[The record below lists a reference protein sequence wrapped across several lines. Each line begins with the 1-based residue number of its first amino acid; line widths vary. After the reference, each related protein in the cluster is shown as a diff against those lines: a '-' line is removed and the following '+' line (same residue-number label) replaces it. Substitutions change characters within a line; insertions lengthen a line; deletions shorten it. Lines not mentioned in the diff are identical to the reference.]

1 MPWHGRKFG
10 VYALKMVSYA
20 ELAAEPLP
28 QIWQELRALRSQK
41 VGAAKSGDRRATF
54 DAALEQAE
62 QLFAAAARVGTAT
75 QPILLFYGLSQMGR
89 AIAAASP
96 FLSQKEYSLS
106 GHGLSDGELHG
117 AAAQG
122 LASLKIQCEA
132 KGAFPAVAKA
142 LEASSIEEPIP
153 LGDLWDLLPYADR
166 FPLPVRGKLQR
177 LVLDPESTDF
187 ALGQEAARG
196 RLYPL
201 PVGLQTTVRD
211 PTQSR
216 TIVDGES
223 VAEEYGLLGR
233 FLEVY
238 PTLSGWRTTST
249 PGQPI
254 PYQRG
259 FYGHE
264 EYLVLPLILPKS
276 AEQTESSALATRSVS
291 YHGEQY
297 VYPRLDSSGLPA
309 HPFMLWWAVLY
320 PLSRLARYY
329 PNVWA
334 KLTSISS
341 DVHAAPVEFILRE
354 SLRAVPELGLRAI
367 KRFA

>member
-1 MPWHGRKFG
+1 
-10 VYALKMVSYA
+10 MVSYT
-20 ELAAEPLP
+20 ELGAEPLP
-28 QIWQELRALRSQK
+28 QIWQELRVLRSQK

-62 QLFAAAARVGTAT
+62 QLFSAAGRVGTAT

-96 FLSQKEYSLS
+96 ILSQKEYSLS
-106 GHGLSDGELHG
+106 GHGLTDGELQG
-117 AAAQG
+117 AASQG
-122 LASLKIQCEA
+122 LASLKIQSEA

-153 LGDLWDLLPYADR
+153 LGDIWDLLPYADR
-166 FPLPVRGKLQR
+166 FPLPDRGKLQR
-177 LVLDPESTDF
+177 LVLNPEPGGF
-187 ALGQEAARG
+187 VRGQERARA
-196 RLYPL
+196 RLSPL
-201 PVGLQTTVRD
+201 PIGLQTTVTD

-216 TIVDGES
+216 DTVHGDSI
-223 VAEEYGLLGR
+223 AEEYRLLGR
-233 FLEVY
+233 FLEDY
-238 PTLSGWRTTST
+238 PTLSGWQTTNT

-259 FYGHE
+259 SYGQE
-264 EYLVLPLILPKS
+264 DYLELPLILPKP
-276 AEQTESSALATRSVS
+276 AEQTESSALGTHGVA

-309 HPFMLWWAVLY
+309 HPFMLWWAVLF

-354 SLRAVPELGLRAI
+354 SLRAVPELGLGAI